1 MMVREIPK
9 SQRRLFVVIN
19 YVSLGA
25 IAFLVHMGDAYGWDA
40 RLRLVGI
47 LAALAVLV
55 MTFVAVFWKTR
66 LWQMVHTSFQK
77 LDERQIQVMYDSLR
91 HSYSVFAVL
100 CLVVL
105 YVNAVAERGHIPILV
120 AAAILYLAHTL
131 PAAFVA
137 WTEREILVEQ

>member
-1 MMVREIPK
+1 MVREIPK
-9 SQRRLFVVIN
+9 SQRRLLVVVN

-25 IAFLVHMGDAYGWDA
+25 VAFLVHVGNLYGWGA
-40 RLRLVGI
+40 QLRIFTI
-47 LAALAVLV
+47 LAALAALV
-55 MTFVAVFWKTR
+55 VTFIAVFWKTR
-66 LWQMVHTSFQK
+66 LWRMVHTSFET

-91 HSYSVFAVL
+91 HSYSVFTVL

-120 AAAILYLAHTL
+120 AAALLYLAHTL

-137 WTEREILVEQ
+137 WTEKEILVEH